1 MEQSNEIENLKKY
14 IQALKIKYGYD
25 EEKIGEALN
34 NNSKVIIILYNQTN
48 TIQDKILFAN
58 TFFRSFKKGKSEE
71 LCKLFSDDLK
81 KVNADTL
88 KQLHKH
94 DVLGLIRVIAIA
106 KDLDFADES
115 ALKSFSACLF
125 EYFKYLNIEDPE
137 LLDSIITYNTVN
149 YLTGILDPEIAIK
162 YQDKIIKK
170 LENDN
175 AIESKYTRSD
185 FHHVG
190 NKLLLYLQEM
200 SKRGALDNSKI
211 NWDEIWKNMINED
224 VSLYVVKQLMK
235 EVIEHEKK
243 AGRISG
249 NEDIKIIGMGAYSVA
264 IQIGKYVYK
273 VGKERGCNECDWHRR
288 TLQSVLRIQTNLKNK
303 EEKVENKKIPR
314 LFVEIQPF
322 ENANWYENMTEE
334 QIEEILYMVW
344 KDYKSSGI
352 NWYDIKKEN
361 VVQLLEDNVMNYETE
376 VMDLVKDDKT
386 GELRVGNM
394 KKEVLPFNEM
404 SIQTKGIRRN
414 EEPLK
419 KGDYVV
425 ADTDFITEKDFSPV
439 TRRLFTKFSQ
449 RYEEENDIKR
459 KNTDRENLND
469 R

>member
-273 VGKERGCNECDWHRR
+273 VGKERGFNECDWHRR

-303 EEKVENKKIPR
+303 EEKVENKKVPR

-404 SIQTKGIRRN
+404 SIQTKGIRRD
-414 EEPLK
+414 EAPLK

-425 ADTDFITEKDFSPV
+425 ADTDFITEKDFPPV

>member
-288 TLQSVLRIQTNLKNK
+288 TLQSVLRIQTNLRNK

-404 SIQTKGIRRN
+404 SIQTKGIRRD
-414 EEPLK
+414 EAPLK

>member
-1 MEQSNEIENLKKY
+1 M
-14 IQALKIKYGYD
+14 
-25 EEKIGEALN
+25 
-34 NNSKVIIILYNQTN
+34 
-48 TIQDKILFAN
+48 
-58 TFFRSFKKGKSEE
+58 
-71 LCKLFSDDLK
+71 
-81 KVNADTL
+81 
-88 KQLHKH
+88 
-94 DVLGLIRVIAIA
+94 
-106 KDLDFADES
+106 
-115 ALKSFSACLF
+115 F
-125 EYFKYLNIEDPE
+125 EYFKYLNTEDPE

-190 NKLLLYLQEM
+190 NKLILYLQEM

-273 VGKERGCNECDWHRR
+273 VGKERGFNECDWHRR

-303 EEKVENKKIPR
+303 EEKVENKKVPR

-322 ENANWYENMTEE
+322 ENAKWYENMTEE

-404 SIQTKGIRRN
+404 SIQTKGIRRD
-414 EEPLK
+414 EAPLK

-425 ADTDFITEKDFSPV
+425 ADTDFITEKDFPPV

-459 KNTDRENLND
+459 KNTDGENIND

>member
-1 MEQSNEIENLKKY
+1 MQGGYMEQSNEIENLKKY
-14 IQALKIKYGYD
+14 IQALKIEYGYD

-106 KDLDFADES
+106 KDLGFADES

-125 EYFKYLNIEDPE
+125 EYFKYLNTEDPE

-235 EVIEHEKK
+235 
-243 AGRISG
+243 
-249 NEDIKIIGMGAYSVA
+249 
-264 IQIGKYVYK
+264 
-273 VGKERGCNECDWHRR
+273 
-288 TLQSVLRIQTNLKNK
+288 
-303 EEKVENKKIPR
+303 
-314 LFVEIQPF
+314 
-322 ENANWYENMTEE
+322 
-334 QIEEILYMVW
+334 
-344 KDYKSSGI
+344 
-352 NWYDIKKEN
+352 
-361 VVQLLEDNVMNYETE
+361 
-376 VMDLVKDDKT
+376 
-386 GELRVGNM
+386 
-394 KKEVLPFNEM
+394 
-404 SIQTKGIRRN
+404 
-414 EEPLK
+414 
-419 KGDYVV
+419 
-425 ADTDFITEKDFSPV
+425 
-439 TRRLFTKFSQ
+439 
-449 RYEEENDIKR
+449 
-459 KNTDRENLND
+459 
-469 R
+469 